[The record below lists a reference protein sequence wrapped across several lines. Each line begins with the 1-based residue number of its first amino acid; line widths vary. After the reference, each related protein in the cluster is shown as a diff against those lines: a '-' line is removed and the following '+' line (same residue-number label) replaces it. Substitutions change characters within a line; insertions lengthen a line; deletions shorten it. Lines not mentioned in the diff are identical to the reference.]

1 MKKSKSAL
9 FLMELIIVIF
19 FFALTSA
26 VCMQVFVKA
35 HTIDVNTQNLNN
47 AVLWS
52 TNAAEVFQ
60 EYGNSPETIGKTLAS
75 DKYDFDE
82 SSNIVKVYISGNYKP
97 TTKEN
102 AVYVF
107 CMTFSEDTRMDYLK
121 CEYGF
126 VDKEEAVY
134 SLECKKRKMQN
145 EGDKK

>member
-35 HTIDVNTQNLNN
+35 HTIDENTQSLNA

-52 TNAAEVFQ
+52 TNAAEIFQ
-60 EYGNSPETIGKTLAS
+60 EYGNEPEKIGNTLALDNFDY
-75 DKYDFDE
+75 DK
-82 SSNIVKVYISGNYKP
+82 SRNALNIYFSQQFKL

-107 CMTFSEDTRMDYLK
+107 SMMFSEDSRMDYLK
-121 CEYGF
+121 CEYISAE
-126 VDKEEAVY
+126 KEEIVY
-134 SLECKKRKMQN
+134 SLECKKRKIQ
-145 EGDKK
+145 DKGGN